1 MSHIENQETQF
12 ENLLDAI
19 TDAVL
24 HNPDDVR
31 AVIAR
36 HPVPATRLDGLAEL
50 IARLNATLT
59 PQQPQDRFVR
69 QLKRDLV
76 GQQSGLLAR
85 LRYLPGRVQ
94 IAAGLAVI
102 AGGLMLFSR
111 RRGFEIPDTIQD
123 AEIPL
128 LQQR

>member
-1 MSHIENQETQF
+1 MSRTENQETQF

-19 TDAVL
+19 TDALL
-24 HNPDDVR
+24 HDQDDVNKI
-31 AVIAR
+31 VAR
-36 HPVPATRLDGLAEL
+36 YPVPATRLDGLVDL
-50 IARLNATLT
+50 ITRLNIALT
-59 PQQPQDRFVR
+59 PQQPRDRFVH

-102 AGGLMLFSR
+102 AGGLMLVSR
-111 RRGFEIPDTIQD
+111 RRGFDIQDAIQD